1 MSELTLKTVPLN
13 TLCIITANAN
23 QQLQDLGYLPGETV
37 TVTHR
42 TGVGTSIARVANNSF
57 ALNQHEAHE
66 IAVKLI
72 PQAKDPSVQSTSFN
86 RNYE

>member
-1 MSELTLKTVPLN
+1 MSELTLKTLPLN
-13 TLCIITANAN
+13 TSAIIRANAN

-37 TVTHR
+37 VVTHR
-42 TGVGTSIARVANNSF
+42 NGVGTSIARVANNSF

-72 PQAKDPSVQSTSFN
+72 PAVKDPAVKSSTFN